1 MLGRLIGTVRRNHG
15 LEHATITVMLPK
27 LGRTPRL
34 VGRATGNGFFIY
46 GAVPRELIEEASR
59 EALRRLQSGEGH
71 LAVSPMCGTNI
82 AVAGVLAGLSSMLAL
97 GDGKR
102 RWQSAPNVFLAS
114 MLALV
119 LAQPL
124 GRWVQQYLTT
134 SPDLS
139 DTEIVRTWSLGR
151 YIHKVE
157 TRRRPA

>member
-1 MLGRLIGTVRRNHG
+1 MLTRFVETVRRNHG

-46 GAVPRELIEEASR
+46 GAVPHELLEEASR
-59 EALRRLQSGEGH
+59 EALRRMQAGEEH

-97 GDGKR
+97 GGR
-102 RWQSAPNVFLAS
+102 QSRWQAAPNVFLAS

-119 LAQPL
+119 LAQPV

-134 SPDLS
+134 SGDLR
-139 DTEIVRTWSLGR
+139 DTEIVRVRSLGR
-151 YIHKVE
+151 YLHKVE
-157 TRRRPA
+157 TRRLPA